1 MSEPASNFSGAPH
14 SHPRQRFLEGSPRL
28 HYLEWNP
35 RGAETLILLHG
46 NSANVWWW
54 ESFAALMPPRFHIIA
69 IDQRGHGDSEW
80 VRPPA
85 YSPAG
90 YADDLA
96 RFIAERGLKR
106 PVVIGHSMGGV
117 SVLAFLERYPE
128 RARAAVAID
137 VAVTSSR
144 GRDRFLRRLRAL
156 PTVAYADLA
165 TAKARF
171 RLMPSEGAIAPAILN
186 RIAEQ
191 SLGRTDDGR
200 YTLKFDRESFFGSD
214 GIEVLDAIRSARVPL
229 LLIRGGLSKIMTAE
243 GARHALESNP
253 QARLEVI
260 AGAHHH
266 LLLERPDALAEIV
279 QRFVESL

>member
-1 MSEPASNFSGAPH
+1 MSEPGSNFSGAPH
-14 SHPRQRFLEGSPRL
+14 SHPRRRFLEGSPRL

-35 RGAETLILLHG
+35 RGAEALILLHG

-85 YSPAG
+85 YSPAS

-128 RARAAVAID
+128 HARAAVAID
-137 VAVTSSR
+137 VAVISTR
-144 GRDRFLRRLRAL
+144 PRDRFLRRLKLL
-156 PTVAYADLA
+156 PTVVYPDLA

-171 RLMPSEGAIAPAILN
+171 RLMPSEGAIAPAMLAE
-186 RIAEQ
+186 IAEK
-191 SLGRTDDGR
+191 SIDRTEDGG
-200 YTLKFDRESFFGSD
+200 YTLKFDRECFLGGD
-214 GIEVLDAIRSARVPL
+214 GIEVLGAIRATRTPL
-229 LLIRGGLSKIMTAE
+229 LLIRGELSKIMTAE
-243 GARHALESNP
+243 DSQRALESNP
-253 QARLEVI
+253 RARLEVI

-266 LLLERPDALAEIV
+266 LPLERPDALAEII
-279 QRFVESL
+279 QDFVGSL

>member
-1 MSEPASNFSGAPH
+1 MSEPASIFSGAPH

-54 ESFAALMPPRFHIIA
+54 EPLVALMPPRFHIVA

-117 SVLAFLERYPE
+117 SVLAFLERHPE
-128 RARAAVAID
+128 HARAAIAID

-171 RLMPSEGAIAPAILN
+171 RLMPSEGAIAPEILN
-186 RIAEQ
+186 RVAEQ

-214 GIEVLDAIRSARVPL
+214 GIEVLNAIRSARVPL

-260 AGAHHH
+260 PGAHHH
-266 LLLERPDALAEIV
+266 LLLERPDALAEII

>member
-1 MSEPASNFSGAPH
+1 VSSPEQH
-14 SHPRQRFLEGSPRL
+14 FLAGSPSL

-35 RGAETLILLHG
+35 GGAETLVLLHG

-54 ESFAALMPPRFHIIA
+54 EPFAALMPRRFHIIA

-85 YSPAG
+85 YSPAD
-90 YADDLA
+90 YAGDLA
-96 RFIAERGLKR
+96 RFIAERRLER

-117 SVLAFLERYPE
+117 SVLAFAQSYPE

-144 GRDRFLRRLRAL
+144 GRDNFLRRLKAL
-156 PTVAYADLA
+156 PTVAYADLE

-171 RLMPSEGAIAPAILN
+171 RLMPSEGAIAPAILG
-186 RIAEQ
+186 RIAEH
-191 SLGRTDDGR
+191 SLGRTEDGR
-200 YTLKFDRESFFGSD
+200 YTMKFDRESFFGGD
-214 GIEVLDAIRSARVPL
+214 GIEVLAAIRSARVPL

-243 GARHALESNP
+243 GAHRALESNP
-253 QARLEVI
+253 FARLQVI

-266 LLLERPDALAEIV
+266 LPLERPDALAEMIV
-279 QRFVESL
+279 RFIKAL

>member
-1 MSEPASNFSGAPH
+1 MSEPTPNFSGAPH
-14 SHPRQRFLEGSPRL
+14 ARPSQRFLEGSPRL

-35 RGAETLILLHG
+35 RGRQTLILLHG

-54 ESFAALMPPRFHIIA
+54 EPLVALMPPRFHIVA

-85 YSPAG
+85 YSPANN
-90 YADDLA
+90 ADVLA
-96 RFIAERGLKR
+96 RFIAERGLER
-106 PVVIGHSMGGV
+106 PVIVGHSMGGV
-117 SVLAFLERYPE
+117 SVLAFLQRYPD

-137 VAVTSSR
+137 VAVTSTR

-171 RLMPSEGAIAPAILN
+171 RLMPSEGAIAPAILS

-191 SLGRTDDGR
+191 SLGRTEDGR

-214 GIEVLDAIRSARVPL
+214 GIEVLDAIRSARVPIL
-229 LLIRGGLSKIMTAE
+229 MIRGELSKIMTAE

-253 QARLEVI
+253 RARLEVI

-266 LLLERPDALAEIV
+266 LLLERPDALAEII
-279 QRFVESL
+279 QRFVSEL